1 MMDRLLKGKW
11 MILIVVA
18 LFLLITSC
26 ASAPPA
32 EEKKMIPADHAA
44 DLTGMWKMNED
55 WKGCGRVGK
64 ETYTLKITQE
74 GNKVTVFI
82 VESNATYNGIILK
95 DNILAI
101 KGYTVKPK
109 PGGTSTVDDHNLTI
123 SPDGNTLKG
132 KLKWHS
138 SYGCDSSSYVKHVRK
153 PKK

>member
-1 MMDRLLKGKW
+1 
-11 MILIVVA
+11 MIY
-18 LFLLITSC
+18 
-26 ASAPPA
+26 
-32 EEKKMIPADHAA
+32 ADHPS
-44 DLTGMWKMNED
+44 DLTGMWTVTDDYE
-55 WKGCGRVGK
+55 GCGNPGK

-95 DNILAI
+95 NNILAV
-101 KGYTVKPK
+101 KGFSFKTK
-109 PGGTSTVDDHNLTI
+109 GGGRSTVDDYNLTI

-138 SYGCDSSSYVKHVRK
+138 ITWDCDGSSDLKYVRN